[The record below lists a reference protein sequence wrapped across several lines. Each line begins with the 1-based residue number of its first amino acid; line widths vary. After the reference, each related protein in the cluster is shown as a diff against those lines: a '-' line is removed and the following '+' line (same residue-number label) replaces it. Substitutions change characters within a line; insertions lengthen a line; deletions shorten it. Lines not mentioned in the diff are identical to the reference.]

1 MTQSDTELVHETE
14 PRARPARPN
23 TPQGPAPQHRV
34 EASNEPLSVNEDCR
48 LEDDPLKRQ
57 EYLSVMVHF
66 YRAEVARSTLWRQRL
81 DATTNWAVLTCAG
94 MLSFAFASPSNT
106 HILLLLSNLM
116 IFSFLLIE
124 ARRYRYFE
132 VYRARVRMLEENFL
146 LPIVTRH
153 LDSPR
158 IQWRE
163 EVAADLD
170 RPKFK
175 SNLLQ
180 AIGFRLRRNY
190 LLVFGV
196 ILGAWWVKL
205 GMHPTVA
212 DSALEIW
219 RRARVGH
226 FGPTFVAATGLVFY
240 GCLGVLLWIG
250 RSLHGNAPADE
261 ISGVSESI
269 AHWKL

>member
-1 MTQSDTELVHETE
+1 MIRLDPRDAPRKAPDPSD
-14 PRARPARPN
+14 
-23 TPQGPAPQHRV
+23 APEHRV
-34 EASNEPLSVNEDCR
+34 EASDEPLRFNEDCR
-48 LEDDPLKRQ
+48 LEEEPLERP

-66 YRAEVARSTLWRQRL
+66 YRAEVGRSTLWRQRL

-158 IQWRE
+158 TQWRQ

-175 SNLLQ
+175 STLLQ

-196 ILGAWWVKL
+196 LLGAWWVKL

-212 DSALEIW
+212 DSVPEIW
-219 RRARVGH
+219 QRARVGH
-226 FGPTFVAATGLVFY
+226 FGPTFVAITGFVFY
-240 GCLGVLLWIG
+240 SCLGVLLWIG
-250 RSLHGNAPADE
+250 RGIHGKAPADE
-261 ISGVSESI
+261 VTGMSESI

>member
-1 MTQSDTELVHETE
+1 MGTTRDIDPEREPHPSDLD
-14 PRARPARPN
+14 ARH
-23 TPQGPAPQHRV
+23 TV
-34 EASNEPLSVNEDCR
+34 EASNAPLLVNEACR
-48 LEDDPLKRQ
+48 LEDEPLERP

-66 YRAEVARSTLWRQRL
+66 YRAEVGRSTLWRQRL

-94 MLSFAFASPSNT
+94 MLSFTFATPSNT

-116 IFSFLLIE
+116 IFAFLLIE

-153 LDSPR
+153 LESPR
-158 IQWRE
+158 IQWRQ

-175 SNLLQ
+175 STLLQ

-219 RRARVGH
+219 ERAAVGH
-226 FGPTFVAATGLVFY
+226 FGSMFVGIVGLIFY
-240 GCLGVLLWIG
+240 GALLVLLWIG
-250 RSLHGNAPADE
+250 RGIHGAAPADE
-261 ISGVSESI
+261 ITGVSETI
-269 AHWKL
+269 EDWKL